1 MLYNQLLIHKNKN
14 IIDALEQLSSIRDFS
29 RLVLFVINENN
40 KILGSITDGDIRRS
54 LRVHKDL
61 YKKLGDICNLDFLFC
76 YESKGYVSFARFK
89 KKNLKIIPML
99 NNDKTL
105 SRVID
110 LKKKSCLLPIDS
122 VIMAGGRGKRLSPLT
137 DNIPKPMIKLG
148 DKSIIEHNIDM
159 LSSFGINRV
168 HISINYLGDQIK
180 KAFGNGFS
188 KNMNIEYINE
198 NKPLGT
204 AGSLSLIENF
214 KSEYIL
220 LMNSD
225 LFTNID
231 IEKMFNKMIA
241 NEADMIIASTNYN
254 IDVPYAILENGP
266 ENNIIS
272 LSEKPSYTY
281 TSNAGIYIFQKEVI
295 YKIPKNEFFDITDL
309 IVELIKENLKIITYS
324 IAGYWIDIGK
334 LEDLKKAKE
343 LLKHQN
349 QL

>member
-1 MLYNQLLIHKNKN
+1 
-14 IIDALEQLSSIRDFS
+14 
-29 RLVLFVINENN
+29 
-40 KILGSITDGDIRRS
+40 
-54 LRVHKDL
+54 
-61 YKKLGDICNLDFLFC
+61 
-76 YESKGYVSFARFK
+76 
-89 KKNLKIIPML
+89 
-99 NNDKTL
+99 
-105 SRVID
+105 
-110 LKKKSCLLPIDS
+110 
-122 VIMAGGRGKRLSPLT
+122 
-137 DNIPKPMIKLG
+137 MIKLG